1 VYFCQDDR
9 RRKEGTVK
17 DDTIGGW
24 YVIQVDHNNRRFDWY
39 LDYVLDFQMLGVG

>member
-1 VYFCQDDR
+1 MIYRFSPPLD
-9 RRKEGTVK
+9 K
-17 DDTIGGW
+17 GGW